1 MGGYAGLWGS
11 HGLFGV
17 QGLGKSYGL
26 GYFSEACGGVGTCES
41 WWDLLG
47 LWGGYGD

>member
-1 MGGYAGLWGS
+1 MVGRWEAMQGC
-11 HGLFGV
+11 GLFGV